1 MPAAPSSV
9 NVTKPTT
16 TTTPPKATKKSPPK
30 KPAPTPTPPKAVEP
44 EKVETNGEA
53 TREVVYDDVV
63 MDRYDT
69 KAPNGPI
76 TPQLAKDILYWET
89 EKEYGARMVGHNP
102 GTKVEHWVWKDEY
115 LLQDASKYTRK
126 GDRIILQGDKV
137 KCQNNLDNRE
147 LDIEWSLGLAQTIL
161 TGKWAGPF
169 TGRKT
174 VNGST
179 IVISETGKVESGQHQ
194 LIAVIIADQLFQA
207 NPEAYPFWKVKVDS
221 GATYT
226 ANGETHK
233 VVGPFIETIV
243 VTGISE
249 DPDVTMTVDN
259 CRQRTAADVFYT
271 SPLYRNM
278 PTGDRREYSRMTS
291 AAIDLLWERTDAKG
305 YKTLP
310 EIVGFQE
317 RHKKMLKCVEHLFQE
332 NPKEGR
338 PINLKARLTG
348 GQASALCYLM
358 ACSAPETDGDVY
370 RNGLPPT
377 EKDLDWSRYDKARE
391 FWAMIGNHE
400 KFKVV
405 REALA
410 KLIDSST
417 DDPTNIGL
425 GGRLAEK
432 LAIIAKAWDVFVAYD
447 SSTGADMF
455 NPADLLEGGA
465 LHLAYSDLDAK
476 GNKLPDGQLVFNDRA
491 DFHGIDCPVSSAKT
505 LAAPEPPAPTPE
517 QQEAIKA
524 ALRKEQALKV
534 LKLRGTV
541 VKK

>member
-1 MPAAPSSV
+1 
-9 NVTKPTT
+9 
-16 TTTPPKATKKSPPK
+16 
-30 KPAPTPTPPKAVEP
+30 
-44 EKVETNGEA
+44 VETNGQHTETV
-53 TREVVYDDVV
+53 TRELVYTDVNA
-63 MDRYDT
+63 DRYDT
-69 KAPNGPI
+69 NSSNGPI
-76 TPQLAKDILYWET
+76 TVQLAKDILYWET
-89 EKEYGARMVGHNP
+89 EREYGVRMVGHNP
-102 GTKVEHWVWKDEY
+102 GTKPEHWVWKDGY

-126 GDRIILQGDKV
+126 GDRILLQGEKV

-179 IVISETGKVESGQHQ
+179 IVISSTGKVESGQHQ
-194 LIAVIIADQLFQA
+194 LIALILADQLFQA
-207 NPEAYPFWKVKVDS
+207 NPEAYPFWHEKVQS
-221 GATYT
+221 GATYGDGT
-226 ANGETHK
+226 PVT
-233 VVGPFIETIV
+233 GPFIETIV
-243 VTGISE
+243 VTGVSE

-278 PTGDRREYSRMTS
+278 PTNDRREYSRMTS

-317 RHKKMLKCVEHLFQE
+317 RHRKMLKCIEHLFQE

-338 PINLKARLTG
+338 PINLKARLTA

-358 ACSAPETDGDVY
+358 ACSSPETDGDVY

-377 EKDLDWSRYDKARE
+377 EKELDWSRWDKARE
-391 FWAMIGNHE
+391 FWAMIGNHAQ
-400 KFKVV
+400 FKIV

-417 DDPTNIGL
+417 DDPNNVGL

-447 SSTGADMF
+447 PTTGADMF
-455 NPADLLEGGA
+455 DAADLLEGGA
-465 LHLAYSDLDAK
+465 LYLAYSDLDAK
-476 GNKLPDGQLVFNDRA
+476 GNKLEDGKLVFNDLA
-491 DFHGIDCPVSSAKT
+491 DFKGIDCPQTTSKT

-517 QQEAIKA
+517 QQEAIKQQ
-524 ALRKEQALKV
+524 LRKEQALKV
-534 LKLRGTV
+534 LALRGKV
-541 VKK
+541 AKK